1 MVRTPFLAANIR
13 RMYMRYAVIQDHV
26 CVNIVVSDE
35 TFATERGF
43 VALPDGFGIGDRYID
58 GVWQK
63 A

>member
-1 MVRTPFLAANIR
+1 
-13 RMYMRYAVIQDHV
+13 MRYAVIQDHV

-35 TFATERGF
+35 TFATERGL